1 MAQSSSATINF
12 VCPKCMAVNRVPEV
26 RMADRPVCGRC
37 KTGLLPDHP
46 IELNDANFEKFIAK
60 SDLPVVVDF
69 WASWCG
75 PCRAMAPQF
84 EQAART
90 LAAQVL
96 FAKLNT
102 ETNQVGNQFQ
112 ITGIPCLIA
121 FARGR
126 EIARQ
131 SGLMNSTQIV
141 QWIRSVV
148 R

>member
-1 MAQSSSATINF
+1 MTKSQPTIINS
-12 VCPKCMAVNRVPEV
+12 VCPKCLALNRVPAE
-26 RMADRPVCGRC
+26 RIEDRPVCGRC
-37 KTGLLPDHP
+37 KTGLAPAHP
-46 IELNDANFEKFIAK
+46 IELDDASFEKFISR

-84 EQAART
+84 EQAAQVMT
-90 LAAQVL
+90 AQAV

-102 ETNQVGNQFQ
+102 ETNQVANQFQ

-121 FARGR
+121 FLKGR

-131 SGLMNSTQIV
+131 AGLMNSSRIV
-141 QWIRSVV
+141 QWAHSIKP
-148 R
+148 